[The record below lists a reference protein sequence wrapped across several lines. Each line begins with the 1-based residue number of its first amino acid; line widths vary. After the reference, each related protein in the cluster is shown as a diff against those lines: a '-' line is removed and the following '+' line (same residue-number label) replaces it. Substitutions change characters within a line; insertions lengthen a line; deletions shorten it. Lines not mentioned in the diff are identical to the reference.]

1 MELSYFTRAMATPG
15 DALPLDGLRV
25 LDLGQIYNGA
35 YAGFLLAQ
43 AGADVVKVE
52 PPAGDNL
59 RNRPVEHGAWFP
71 FVALNINKRSVSL
84 DLKTEAGRERFL
96 ALVQAADVVLENFSP
111 GTMDRLGVGHTVL
124 SAINPRLVYASSTGY
139 GSDSRYR
146 SRPAMDLT
154 VQAMLGVNSV
164 TGFPDAPPVK
174 AGVAIADF
182 MAGVHMYGGIVS
194 ALWRREAT
202 GQGTLVEVAMFDAA
216 LPTLLSSLAMAL
228 GTKDE
233 TPMRTGNRHSGLAEA
248 PYNVFPANDGY
259 VAIICVTDR
268 QWRALAE
275 VIGGASLADDERFT
289 TRGLRVENLDALDA
303 TVAPWTSAHTRTE
316 VVDALTAIGV
326 PAAPVRDLREVVRD
340 DDLRARQVLMDLE
353 HPTHGPVR
361 VFSSPIRYDA
371 QTPLTPSPP
380 PGIGE
385 HTDEV
390 MREWLA
396 APAVLE
402 Q

>member
-1 MELSYFTRAMATPG
+1 MPTSG
-15 DALPLDGLRV
+15 DALPLDGIRV

-71 FVALNINKRSVSL
+71 FAALNINKRSVSL
-84 DLKTEAGRERFL
+84 DLKTDADRERFL
-96 ALVQAADVVLENFSP
+96 TLVEVADVVLENFSP
-111 GTMDRLGVGHTVL
+111 GTMDRLGVGHDVL
-124 SAINPRLVYASSTGY
+124 RKVNPKLVYASSTGY

-146 SRPAMDLT
+146 NRPAMDLT
-154 VQAMLGVNSV
+154 VQAMVGVTSV

-194 ALWRREAT
+194 ALWRREIT
-202 GQGTLVEVAMFDAA
+202 GQGGLVEVAMFDAA
-216 LPTLLSSLAMAL
+216 FPPLLSSLAMAL
-228 GTKDE
+228 GTPDE
-233 TPMRTGNRHSGLAEA
+233 TPTRTGNRHGGLAEA
-248 PYNVFPANDGY
+248 PYNVYAARDGY

-268 QWRALAE
+268 QWHALAE
-275 VIGGASLADDERFT
+275 VIGGRALAEDARFT

-303 TVAPWTSAHTRTE
+303 AVSPWTAARTRAE
-316 VVDALTAIGV
+316 VIDALSAIGV
-326 PAAPVRDLREVVRD
+326 PGAPVRDLREVVDD
-340 DDLRARQVLMDLE
+340 DDLRMRNVLMDLE
-353 HPTHGPVR
+353 HPEHGPVR
-361 VFSSPIRYDA
+361 VFSSPIRYDGRA
-371 QTPLTPSPP
+371 PVAPVPP
-380 PGIGE
+380 PGIGA

-396 APAVLE
+396 AAAVLE
-402 Q
+402 R